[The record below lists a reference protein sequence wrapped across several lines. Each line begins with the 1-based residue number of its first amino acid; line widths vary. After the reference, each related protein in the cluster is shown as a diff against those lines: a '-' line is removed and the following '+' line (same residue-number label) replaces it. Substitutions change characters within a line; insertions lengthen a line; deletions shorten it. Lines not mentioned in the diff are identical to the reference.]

1 MEIPS
6 ERSGLL
12 CFAAALMLKVT
23 TGSSTLQQSEGEVAP
38 PGGLFFFSVLFFFFL
53 HCRPRFALSVECF
66 QLKTT
71 GPADRLVKAIM
82 SLKPQCDGAIF
93 SFSAIGYLRSMAKQH
108 P

>member
-6 ERSGLL
+6 ERSGLF
-12 CFAAALMLKVT
+12 CFAAALMLKVA
-23 TGSSTLQQSEGEVAP
+23 TGSSTLQQSEGEVEL
-38 PGGLFFFSVLFFFFL
+38 GGLFFFL

-82 SLKPQCDGAIF
+82 SLKPECNGAIF

>member
-6 ERSGLL
+6 ERSGLF
-12 CFAAALMLKVT
+12 CFAAALMLKVA
-23 TGSSTLQQSEGEVAP
+23 TGSSTLQQSEGEVE
-38 PGGLFFFSVLFFFFL
+38 PGGIFFFCPFFFL

-82 SLKPQCDGAIF
+82 SLKLQCDGAIF